1 MEKMQM
7 RKRRGLILLLICAL
21 YVSSLSGCSFAGKA
35 GNLTV
40 SGFAF
45 DTTYTIS
52 VYEGGDQELLDSCID
67 LCNDY
72 EKIFS
77 ATRKDSELYAI
88 DAISQAYGKIKEE
101 MDEQNISGTGRLK
114 QADQKL
120 REYCETSDSQAVKDM
135 SYLLD
140 MDGRL
145 SFQVSE
151 EMQEL
156 IEKGLD
162 YGSQTKGAFDI
173 SIYPVKRLWTFDQE
187 SHDVPEKSAVR
198 EALKLVDYEKIHM
211 DHGKLIFELPG
222 AQIDLGGIAKGYI
235 ADRLKE
241 YLVDG
246 GVYSGLINL
255 GGNIL
260 CIGKKR
266 DGSKFRIGVQ
276 QPFADR
282 TDTIATLQI
291 SNASIVSSGIY
302 ERYFKKNGVIYHH
315 ILDTTTGY
323 PLQNGLLGVS
333 VVAAESVDAD
343 ALSTSLFAMGLEEGL
358 AWINRKAGIEA
369 VFITQDEK
377 LHYSSNFKALLDQE
391 GTP

>member
-1 MEKMQM
+1 
-7 RKRRGLILLLICAL
+7 
-21 YVSSLSGCSFAGKA
+21 
-35 GNLTV
+35 
-40 SGFAF
+40 
-45 DTTYTIS
+45 
-52 VYEGGDQELLDSCID
+52 
-67 LCNDY
+67 
-72 EKIFS
+72 
-77 ATRKDSELYAI
+77 
-88 DAISQAYGKIKEE
+88 
-101 MDEQNISGTGRLK
+101 
-114 QADQKL
+114 
-120 REYCETSDSQAVKDM
+120 
-135 SYLLD
+135 
-140 MDGRL
+140 
-145 SFQVSE
+145 
-151 EMQEL
+151 
-156 IEKGLD
+156 
-162 YGSQTKGAFDI
+162 
-173 SIYPVKRLWTFDQE
+173 
-187 SHDVPEKSAVR
+187 
-198 EALKLVDYEKIHM
+198 M